1 MTIPDLLTAHFDQLL
16 ANALAGN
23 VDHSLVVKLFTPDGP
38 ATWLISEMD
47 PDDPDRLFG
56 LCDLGLGSPELG
68 YVSLAELTTLRGP
81 LGLPVERDEHFIPK
95 NLCRS
100 TPTGRASKSH
110 RRLSVEAAPSVAR
123 CAISSAS
130 IGPRNRR

>member
-16 ANALAGN
+16 VNALAGN
-23 VDHSLVVKLFTPDGP
+23 VHHSPVVKLFTPDGP
-38 ATWLISEMD
+38 ATWFISVMD
-47 PDDPDRLFG
+47 PDDPDRLFI
-56 LCDLGLGSPELG
+56 LCDLGSGSPELG
-68 YVSLAELTTLRGP
+68 YASLAELTTLRGP
-81 LGLPVERDEHFIPK
+81 LGLPVERDEHSSPK

-100 TPTGRASKSH
+100 MQTGRASKVAS
-110 RRLSVEAAPSVAR
+110 SPYQAAPSVAR